1 MNMENGIRVKIN
13 WKKISSVQHFDDLRE
28 DYKQFVLNNK
38 DTIFIT
44 SREKTRKKNSPLIS
58 LLYEDGTNASAW
70 LFTEEYL
77 IPVKE

>member
-1 MNMENGIRVKIN
+1 MENGIRVKID
-13 WKKISSVQHFDDLRE
+13 WKKISYIQHFDELRE

-44 SREKTRKKNSPLIS
+44 AREKTRKKNSHLIS
-58 LLYEDGTNASAW
+58 LLHEDGTKAGNW

-77 IPVKE
+77 VP